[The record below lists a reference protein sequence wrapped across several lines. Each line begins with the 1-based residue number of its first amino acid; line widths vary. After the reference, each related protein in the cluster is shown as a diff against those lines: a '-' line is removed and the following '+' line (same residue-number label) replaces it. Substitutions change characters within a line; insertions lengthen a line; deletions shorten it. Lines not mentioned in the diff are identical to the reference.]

1 MAVTQTTG
9 EPYPLVGFYFS
20 VSFSGINDTND
31 VKFKEVSGISMSL
44 EVQNIAQGCDSGAVV
59 TLPQKTT
66 FSDLEL
72 KRGLLSASSAVT
84 AWCYSWL
91 LNDYSQPIEKKTVSL
106 KLLNKD
112 GAAVMTWQFNEAYP
126 VQLDISSFS
135 STASGDAALVVES
148 IKLKYSTIKII

>member
-1 MAVTQTTG
+1 MAVTQATG

-20 VSFSGINDTND
+20 VSFSGIDDTND
-31 VKFKEVSGISMSL
+31 LKFKEVSGISMSL
-44 EVQNIAQGCDSGAVV
+44 EVQNVAQGGDSGTLV
-59 TLPQKTT
+59 TLPLKTT

-72 KRGLLSASSAVT
+72 KRGVLSASSAVT

-91 LNDYSQPIEKKTVSL
+91 LNDYSQQIEKKTISL

-112 GAAVMTWQFNEAYP
+112 GTPVMTWQFNEAYP

-135 STASGDAALVVES
+135 STAEGQAALVVES
-148 IKLKYSTIKII
+148 IKLKYSNIKIM

>member
-1 MAVTQTTG
+1 MAVTQATG

-20 VSFSGINDTND
+20 VSFSGIDDTND
-31 VKFKEVSGISMSL
+31 LKFKEVSGISMSL
-44 EVQNIAQGCDSGAVV
+44 VVQDVVQGGDGGTLV

-72 KRGLLSASSAVT
+72 KRGVLSASSAVT

-112 GAAVMTWQFNEAYP
+112 GTPVMTWQFNEAYP

-135 STASGDAALVVES
+135 STAEGQAALVVES
-148 IKLKYSTIKII
+148 IKLKYSNIKII

>member
-1 MAVTQTTG
+1 MPVNQPTA

-20 VSFSGINDTND
+20 VSFSGIADTND
-31 VKFKEVSGISMSL
+31 LKFKAVSGISMSL
-44 EVQNIAQGCDSGAVV
+44 EVEHVAQGGNSGTFV
-59 TLPQKTT
+59 TLPKKTT

-72 KRGLLSASSAVT
+72 KRGVLSASSAVT

-112 GAAVMTWQFNEAYP
+112 GTPVMTWQFNEAYP

-135 STASGDAALVVES
+135 STAEGEAALVVES
-148 IKLKYSTIKII
+148 IKLKYSTIQII